1 MDVIFRGL
9 LNVQASDMHHD
20 QPQIYRLNEK
30 QLSEL
35 EVIDEDQYSSLVKN
49 AGKKDDASIPL
60 KLDDESPILS

>member
-1 MDVIFRGL
+1 
-9 LNVQASDMHHD
+9 
-20 QPQIYRLNEK
+20 LNEK

-35 EVIDEDQYSSLVKN
+35 EVIDEDQFSSLVKN